1 MDGCGGYGGRVRW
14 VRCQGTVGTVEG
26 YGWYG
31 GRVWWVG
38 GGVRWVRWKGTTVG
52 TVEGMGNVDGH
63 SACRGGCTGVRGDG
77 ASTVQG
83 RRGEIYITSSSSN
96 TAHIFYY
103 SSFCGINRSLKG
115 QHGALAVACDLCHTV
130 GKQSTLTSLTC
141 SSHGLQRLQ
150 VQKLAF

>member
-1 MDGCGGYGGRVRW
+1 MGA
-14 VRCQGTVGTVEG
+14 VGTVEG
-26 YGWYG
+26 YGGYGVRVRWVRWRDMVGTVEGYG
-31 GRVWWVG
+31 GYG
-38 GGVRWVRWKGTTVG
+38 GGVWWVRWKGTTVG

-63 SACRGGCTGVRGDG
+63 SAC
-77 ASTVQG
+77 
-83 RRGEIYITSSSSN
+83 RGEIYITSSSSN

>member
-1 MDGCGGYGGRVRW
+1 MGA
-14 VRCQGTVGTVEG
+14 VGTVEG
-26 YGWYG
+26 YGGYG
-31 GRVWWVG
+31 VR
-38 GGVRWVRWKGTTVG
+38 VRWVRWRDMVG
-52 TVEGMGNVDGH
+52 TVEGYGGYGGGVCGYGGKVQQWVQWRVWVMWMGTVHVEG
-63 SACRGGCTGVRGDG
+63 GVRGDG

>member
-1 MDGCGGYGGRVRW
+1 MGA
-14 VRCQGTVGTVEG
+14 VGTVEG
-26 YGWYG
+26 YGGYGVRVRWVRWRDMVGTVEGYG
-31 GRVWWVG
+31 GYG
-38 GGVRWVRWKGTTVG
+38 GGVWWVRWKGTTVG

-63 SACRGGCTGVRGDG
+63 SACRGGCTEVRGDG

-96 TAHIFYY
+96 TAHIYYY

>member
-1 MDGCGGYGGRVRW
+1 MGAVGTVEGSSGCSGGIQW
-14 VRCQGTVGTVEG
+14 VWWKGMVGTVEG
-26 YGWYG
+26 YGGYG
-31 GRVWWVG
+31 GKVQH
-38 GGVRWVRWKGTTVG
+38 VG

-63 SACRGGCTGVRGDG
+63 GAYRGGCTGVRGDG

-115 QHGALAVACDLCHTV
+115 QHGALVVACHLCHTV

-150 VQKLAF
+150 VEKLAF